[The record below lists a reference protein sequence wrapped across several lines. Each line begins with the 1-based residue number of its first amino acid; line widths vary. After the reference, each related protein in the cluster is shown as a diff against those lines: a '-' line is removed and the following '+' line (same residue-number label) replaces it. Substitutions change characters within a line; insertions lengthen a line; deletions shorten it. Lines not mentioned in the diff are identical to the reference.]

1 MELDELKNTWDN
13 TNNPAEQQQHLTPQM
28 IEQMTQKKYHSK
40 IKKIAYPEIIGVLI
54 CLISAFFIGANFNK
68 LDTAFL
74 QGAGILSVLVLVA
87 LSIISLLSLRQLNI
101 KEDVNRPYAATLK
114 IFATQ
119 KLQFYKL
126 QKTNVILSYLLLVS
140 IIILLSKFF
149 NGKDITE
156 IKYFWIYSFSFGYLF
171 LLFYSKWVAKYYKK
185 TVQQSEELLQELQ
198 QCSTKS

>member
-1 MELDELKNTWDN
+1 MELDELKNTW
-13 TNNPAEQQQHLTPQM
+13 NNASNLVEEQNLTPKM
-28 IEQMTQKKYHSK
+28 IDQMTHKKYHSK
-40 IKKIAYPEIIGVLI
+40 IKKIAYPEIVGVII

-74 QGAGILSVLVLVA
+74 QGAGILSILLLVT

-101 KEDVNRPYAATLK
+101 KEDVNKSYAATLK

-126 QKTNVILSYLLLVS
+126 QKMNVVLSYVLLVS
-140 IIILLSKFF
+140 IIILLSKFV
-149 NGKDITE
+149 NGRDISET
-156 IKYFWIYSFSFGYLF
+156 KYFWIYSFSFGYLF

-185 TVQQSEELLQELQ
+185 TVHQSEELLQDLKQ
-198 QCSTKS
+198 

>member
-13 TNNPAEQQQHLTPQM
+13 ANNPLEEQQNLTPKM
-28 IEQMTQKKYHSK
+28 IDQMTQKKYHSK
-40 IKKIAYPEIIGVLI
+40 IKKIAYPEIIGIII
-54 CLISAFFIGANFNK
+54 CLISAFFIGINFYK

-74 QGAGILSVLVLVA
+74 QGAGIISILLLMTLST
-87 LSIISLLSLRQLNI
+87 ISLLSLRLLNI
-101 KEDVNRPYAATLK
+101 TEDVNRPYAATLK

-156 IKYFWIYSFSFGYLF
+156 TKNFWIYSFSFGYLF
-171 LLFYSKWVAKYYKK
+171 LLFYSKLVSKYYKK
-185 TVQQSEELLQELQ
+185 TLQQTEELLQELQ
-198 QCSTKS
+198 QYSLKS

>member
-13 TNNPAEQQQHLTPQM
+13 ANNPIDQNLTPKMIDQM
-28 IEQMTQKKYHSK
+28 IQKKYHAK
-40 IKKIAYPEIIGVLI
+40 IKKIAYPEIIGVII
-54 CLISAFFIGANFNK
+54 CLISAFFIGLNFYK

-74 QGAGILSVLVLVA
+74 QGAAILSILLLVI
-87 LSIISLLSLRQLNI
+87 LSLISLISLRQLNI
-101 KEDVNRPYAATLK
+101 PEDINMPYAATLK

-126 QKTNVILSYLLLVS
+126 QKTNVILSYVLLVS

-149 NGKDITE
+149 NRKDITE
-156 IKYFWIYSFSFGYLF
+156 TKYFWTYSFSFGYLF

-185 TVQQSEELLQELQ
+185 TVQKSEELLQELQ
-198 QCSTKS
+198 Q